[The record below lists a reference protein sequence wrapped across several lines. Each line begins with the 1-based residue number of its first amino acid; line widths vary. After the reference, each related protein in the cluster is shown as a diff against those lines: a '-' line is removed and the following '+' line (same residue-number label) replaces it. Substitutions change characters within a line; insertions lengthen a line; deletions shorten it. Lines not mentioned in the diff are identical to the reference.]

1 MATSFEALLK
11 DAGTHLNQYDLGSAF
26 QLYSE
31 AMARE
36 PGNAAA
42 ALGMAMVL
50 NRTNKPGEALQLLT
64 RIWAAMSRAKKKL
77 PAAQQA
83 TVLAQMGLAHQELG
97 QLEAALES
105 YRQAVRLVNS
115 EDLNRRIKQILPLV
129 NSPAP
134 VQQLILHGRALMAAR
149 QVQEAAKTYIGA
161 LKLQPDNADVLHELA
176 MVLQELGAHDR
187 ALPLLQKAVI
197 LAPDRPEFFNDL
209 GMLFQRRADFTK
221 AVSFHKR
228 AIKLAP
234 GFSFAYINL
243 GVAHKRLGQNE
254 EAMAAYRKALAIEPN
269 SPEVHNNLGNLLRV
283 TGQLPQ
289 AMQHLE
295 LALKLRPGYADALA
309 NLDALKLAI
318 EASAKSSAKAA
329 AAKKTAAVKPP
340 VKPTDTP
347 AAKVPAKTAAG
358 KKSAAPPVKTATK
371 KPAEK
376 KLLATKPAEKKP
388 AVKKSATKTPAKK
401 SAIGRK

>member
-1 MATSFEALLK
+1 MAKSIAALLK
-11 DAGTHLNQYDLGSAF
+11 EAGTHLSQYDLGSAL
-26 QLYSE
+26 QLYRE
-31 AMARE
+31 ALARE

-64 RIWAAMSRAKKKL
+64 RIWASVSRAKQKL
-77 PAAQQA
+77 PPAQQA
-83 TVLAQMGLAHQELG
+83 TVLAQMGLAQQELG
-97 QLEAALES
+97 QLGAALES

-115 EDLNRRIKQILPLV
+115 EDLHRRIKQIVPLV

-134 VQQLILHGRALMAAR
+134 VQQLILHGRALMASQ

-234 GFSFAYINL
+234 GYSFAYINL
-243 GVAHKRLGQNE
+243 GVAHKRLGQNV
-254 EAMAAYRKALAIEPN
+254 EALAAYRKALQIEPN
-269 SPEVHNNLGNLLRV
+269 SPEAHNNLGNLLRV
-283 TGQLPQ
+283 TGQL
-289 AMQHLE
+289 ALAKQHLE
-295 LALKLRPGYADALA
+295 QALKLRPGYPDAQG
-309 NLDALKLAI
+309 NLDAVKLAMQ
-318 EASAKSSAKAA
+318 EAAKAPA
-329 AAKKTAAVKPP
+329 KKTPAKKAVAKKAAARSAPVKAPAVKKPVAQKPAAKKPAVKAPAAKAPAAKAPAAKKPAAKKPAAKKTAAR
-340 VKPTDTP
+340 
-347 AAKVPAKTAAG
+347 
-358 KKSAAPPVKTATK
+358 
-371 KPAEK
+371 
-376 KLLATKPAEKKP
+376 
-388 AVKKSATKTPAKK
+388 
-401 SAIGRK
+401 RK

>member
-1 MATSFEALLK
+1 MAKSIASLLHE
-11 DAGTHLNQYDLGSAF
+11 AGTHLAQYDLGSAL
-26 QLYSE
+26 QLYRE

-42 ALGMAMVL
+42 AMGMAMVL

-64 RIWAAMSRAKKKL
+64 RIWASVSRAKQKL
-77 PAAQQA
+77 PPAQQA
-83 TVLAQMGLAHQELG
+83 TVLAQMGLAQQELG
-97 QLEAALES
+97 QLGAALES
-105 YRQAVRLVNS
+105 YRQAARLVNS
-115 EDLNRRIKQILPLV
+115 EDLNRRIKQIVPLV

-149 QVQEAAKTYIGA
+149 QVEEAAKTYIGA

-234 GFSFAYINL
+234 GFVFAYINL
-243 GVAHKRLGQNE
+243 GVAHKRLGQND
-254 EAMAAYRKALAIEPN
+254 EALAAYRAALKIDPN
-269 SPEVHNNLGNLLRV
+269 SPEANNNLGNLLRV
-283 TGQLPQ
+283 MGQLPLAQ
-289 AMQHLE
+289 QHLE
-295 LALKLRPGYADALA
+295 KALKLRPGYADAQA
-309 NLDALKLAI
+309 NLDAVKLAQQ
-318 EASAKSSAKAA
+318 EAKHVAA
-329 AAKKTAAVKPP
+329 APAAKK
-340 VKPTDTP
+340 P
-347 AAKVPAKTAAG
+347 AAKTATPRKAPARKAPAKAVPAKAPVAKATPAKKVAA
-358 KKSAAPPVKTATK
+358 KAPVA
-371 KPAEK
+371 
-376 KLLATKPAEKKP
+376 KKP
-388 AVKKSATKTPAKK
+388 AVKKPVAKK
-401 SAIGRK
+401 AAAGKPAGKRK